1 LTWFLA
7 TYLECKRGKNG
18 KRRIRWVDMYTR
30 AFEDEES
37 LSGNKTQ
44 PYATTPM

>member
-1 LTWFLA
+1 
-7 TYLECKRGKNG
+7 
-18 KRRIRWVDMYTR
+18 MYTR

>member
-1 LTWFLA
+1 
-7 TYLECKRGKNG
+7 
-18 KRRIRWVDMYTR
+18 VDIYTR

-44 PYATTPM
+44 PYATTPMEVQNFMLS